1 MAERF
6 VEVDRN
12 TPMLLPA
19 DLRDWV
25 PEDDLVHFVIEA
37 VKTLPT
43 VEFVVNER
51 GTGYAQY
58 PPSMM
63 LALLIYCYAN
73 GIFSSRRIE
82 RATYRDLGVRFLSGD
97 THPDHDTICSFRR
110 QNGELIAKF
119 FVRVLELARELKL
132 LQVGTISVDG
142 TRLKANAS
150 KHRGVSYE
158 RSGQLIKQLEEEV
171 KELLHKAERADSQ
184 EEMDPARLPEGMA
197 KRQELKA
204 KLEAARH
211 QLEERHRQ
219 EFAAEVAEYQKKKE
233 KWENNGRRGQEPK
246 PPASRGPDP
255 KSQSNLSDPDS
266 RIIRKSKN
274 EAFTQAY
281 NAQLAVD
288 ADGSQ
293 LVLGAYVSQTSAD
306 NNELKPMLQAVSDN
320 LGQKPQ
326 TVLADRGY
334 LNGPMIEQIQG
345 QGIEAYV
352 ALSAEAHERRPH
364 DLRSEDKRRENPRQY
379 SAPELVAMEQKLRT
393 PEGRR
398 RYLRRQ
404 ASVEPV
410 VGIIKCV
417 LGFEQFS
424 LRGLQKV
431 TLEWNLVCVAYNLK
445 RLHQLLKPANQKPK
459 APKNPKP
466 TPSALGERLAQLFS
480 PFFLL
485 FHEFLRAA
493 ELKEPVEKERLSNQ
507 ISKLPLSSF
516 FKSDRLLG

>member
-43 VEFVVNER
+43 GEFVVNER

-63 LALLIYCYAN
+63 LALVIYCYAN

-82 RATYRDLGVRFLSGD
+82 RATYRDLGVRFLTGD

-110 QNGELIAKF
+110 QNEKLIAKF

-150 KHRGVSYE
+150 KHRGVNYQ

-171 KELLHKAERADSQ
+171 KELLRQAERADSQ
-184 EEMDPARLPEGMA
+184 GEMDPARLPEEIA

-204 KLEAARH
+204 KLEAARQ

-219 EFAAEVAEYQKKKE
+219 EFAAEVAQYEKKKE
-233 KWENNGRRGQEPK
+233 KWENNDRRGQEPK
-246 PPASRGPDP
+246 PPVASGPDP
-255 KSQSNLSDPDS
+255 KSQSNLTDPDS
-266 RIIRKSKN
+266 RIMRKSKN
-274 EAFTQAY
+274 EAFAQAY

-293 LVLGAYVSQTSAD
+293 LVLGAYVSQSSAD
-306 NNELKPMLQAVSDN
+306 NNELEPMLEAVSHT

-326 TVLADRGY
+326 AVLADRGY
-334 LNGPMIEQIQG
+334 INGPIIEQIQS

-352 ALSAEAHERRPH
+352 ALSAEAYERRPY
-364 DLRSEDKRRENPRQY
+364 DLRC
-379 SAPELVAMEQKLRT
+379 ELS

-410 VGIIKCV
+410 VGIIKRV

-424 LRGLQKV
+424 LRWLQKV
-431 TLEWNLVCVAYNLK
+431 ALEWNLVCVAYNLK
-445 RLHQLLKPANQKPK
+445 RLHKLIHPPKQKPK
-459 APKNPKP
+459 APKTPKP
-466 TPSALGERLAQLFS
+466 MPSAVGELLSQLF
-480 PFFLL
+480 PHYCLAF
-485 FHEFLRAA
+485 
-493 ELKEPVEKERLSNQ
+493 P
-507 ISKLPLSSF
+507 
-516 FKSDRLLG
+516 

>member
-25 PEDDLVHFVIEA
+25 PEDDLVHFIIEA
-37 VKTLPT
+37 VKTLPSG
-43 VEFVVNER
+43 EFVINER

-82 RATYRDLGVRFLSGD
+82 RATYRDLGVRFLTGD

-110 QNGELIAKF
+110 QNEKLIGKF

-150 KHRGVSYE
+150 KHRGVNYR
-158 RSGQLIKQLEEEV
+158 RSGQLIQQLEEEV
-171 KELLHKAERADSQ
+171 KELLRKAERADSRG
-184 EEMDPARLPEGMA
+184 EIDPARVPEEIA

-204 KLEAARH
+204 KLEAARQH
-211 QLEERHRQ
+211 LEERHRQ
-219 EFAAEVAEYQKKKE
+219 ELAAEEAQYEKKKE
-233 KWENNGRRGQEPK
+233 NWQNNDRRGHEPK
-246 PPASRGPDP
+246 PPASTGPDP
-255 KSQSNLSDPDS
+255 KSQSNLTDPDS
-266 RIIRKSKN
+266 RIMRKSKN
-274 EAFTQAY
+274 EAFAQAY

-293 LVLGAYVSQTSAD
+293 LVLGAYVSQSSAD
-306 NNELKPMLQAVSDN
+306 NNELKPMVAGVSQN

-326 TVLADRGY
+326 AVLADRGY
-334 LNGPMIEQIQG
+334 INGPIIEQIQA

-352 ALSAEAHERRPH
+352 ALSAEAHERRPY
-364 DLRSEDKRRENPRQY
+364 DLRCEDKRRENPRRY
-379 SAPELVAMEQKLRT
+379 SAPVLVGMEQKLRT

-404 ASVEPV
+404 ASIEPV
-410 VGIIKCV
+410 IGIIKRV

-424 LRGLQKV
+424 LRGLHKV
-431 TLEWNLVCVAYNLK
+431 SLEWNLVCVAYNLK
-445 RLHQLLKPANQKPK
+445 RLHKLLNPPKQKPK
-459 APKNPKP
+459 APKASQPMLA
-466 TPSALGERLAQLFS
+466 SLAQLLSQLFRLYCLAFERIS
-480 PFFLL
+480 P
-485 FHEFLRAA
+485 RSGA
-493 ELKEPVEKERLSNQ
+493 
-507 ISKLPLSSF
+507 
-516 FKSDRLLG
+516 

>member
-6 VEVDRN
+6 IEIDRN

-37 VKTLPT
+37 VKTLPAG
-43 VEFVVNER
+43 EFVVNER

-110 QNGELIAKF
+110 QNEKLIAKF

-150 KHRGVSYE
+150 KHRGVNYQ
-158 RSGQLIKQLEEEV
+158 RSGQLIKQLEEDV
-171 KELLHKAERADSQ
+171 QELLGKAERADSQ
-184 EEMDPARLPEGMA
+184 GEMDPARLPEEIA
-197 KRQELKA
+197 KRQELKG
-204 KLEAARH
+204 KLETARQ

-219 EFAAEVAEYQKKKE
+219 EFAAEVAQYEKKKE
-233 KWENNGRRGQEPK
+233 RWENNDRRGHEPN
-246 PPASRGPDP
+246 PPSSSGPDP

-266 RIIRKSKN
+266 RIMRKSKN
-274 EAFTQAY
+274 EAFAQAY

-293 LVLGAYVSQTSAD
+293 LVLGAYVSQSSAD
-306 NNELKPMLQAVSDN
+306 NNELKPMVEAVSQN

-326 TVLADRGY
+326 AVLADRGY
-334 LNGPMIEQIQG
+334 INGPSIEQIQG
-345 QGIEAYV
+345 QGIDAYV
-352 ALSAEAHERRPH
+352 ALSAEAHERRPY
-364 DLRSEDKRRENPRQY
+364 DLRCEDQRRENPRQY
-379 SAPELVAMEQKLRT
+379 TAPVLVAMEQKLRT

-410 VGIIKCV
+410 VGIIKKV

-431 TLEWNLVCVAYNLK
+431 TLEWNLVCTAYNLK
-445 RLHQLLKPANQKPK
+445 RLHKLLNPANQKPK
-459 APKNPKP
+459 APKTPKP
-466 TPSALGERLAQLFS
+466 MPSALVQL
-480 PFFLL
+480 
-485 FHEFLRAA
+485 RG
-493 ELKEPVEKERLSNQ
+493 Q
-507 ISKLPLSSF
+507 
-516 FKSDRLLG
+516 LLGHRCLAFQ

>member
-1 MAERF
+1 MVMAKRF

-12 TPMLLPA
+12 TPMLLPT

-37 VKTLPT
+37 VKGLPT
-43 VEFVVNER
+43 GQFVINER

-82 RATYRDLGVRFLSGD
+82 RATYRDLGVRFLTGD

-110 QNGELIAKF
+110 QNQKLIAKF
-119 FVRVLELARELKL
+119 FVRVLELAQELKL

-150 KHRGVSYE
+150 KHRGVNYE
-158 RSGQLIKQLEEEV
+158 RSGQLIEQLKLEV
-171 KELLHKAERADSQ
+171 KELLEKAERADSQ
-184 EEMDPARLPEGMA
+184 GEIDPARLPQEIA
-197 KRQELKA
+197 KREALSA
-204 KLEAARH
+204 KLEAARQ
-211 QLEERHRQ
+211 QLEQRYKE
-219 EFAAEVAEYQKKKE
+219 ELAAEVAEYEKKKANWE
-233 KWENNGRRGQEPK
+233 KNKRRGHEPK
-246 PPASRGPDP
+246 PPLAKGPGT
-255 KSQSNLSDPDS
+255 KVQSNLSDPDS
-266 RIIRKSKN
+266 RIMRKSKN
-274 EAFTQAY
+274 EAFAQAY
-281 NAQLAVD
+281 NPQLAVD

-293 LVLGAYVSQTSAD
+293 LILAAYISQSSAD
-306 NNELKPMLQAVSDN
+306 NNELEPMLKAVMDN

-326 TVLADRGY
+326 AVLADHGY
-334 LNGPMIEQIQG
+334 LNGPVIDRIQG

-352 ALSAEAHERRPH
+352 AVSAEAHQRRPY
-364 DLRSEDKRRENPRQY
+364 DLRCPRQRREKPRRHK
-379 SAPELVAMEQKLRT
+379 APVLVAMEQKLQT
-393 PEGRR
+393 PEGHR

-410 VGIIKCV
+410 FGIIKKV

-431 TLEWNLVCVAYNLK
+431 TLEWNLVGAAYNLK
-445 RLHQLLKPANQKPK
+445 RLHKLLNPANPRPT
-459 APKNPKP
+459 APKNSKP
-466 TPSALGERLAQLFS
+466 TPPVLFS
-480 PFFLL
+480 QIGHL
-485 FHEFLRAA
+485 F
-493 ELKEPVEKERLSNQ
+493 ELCRSLFQS
-507 ISKLPLSSF
+507 SLPLF
-516 FKSDRLLG
+516 QAT

>member
-6 VEVDRN
+6 VEIDRN

-37 VKTLPT
+37 VKTLPAG
-43 VEFVVNER
+43 EFVVNGR

-63 LALLIYCYAN
+63 LALVIYCYAN

-110 QNGELIAKF
+110 QNEKLIAKF

-150 KHRGVSYE
+150 KHRGVNYQ
-158 RSGQLIKQLEEEV
+158 RSGQLIKQLEEDV
-171 KELLHKAERADSQ
+171 QELLGKAERADSQ
-184 EEMDPARLPEGMA
+184 GEMDPARLPEEIA
-197 KRQELKA
+197 KRQELKG
-204 KLEAARH
+204 KLETARQ

-219 EFAAEVAEYQKKKE
+219 EFAAEVAQYEKKKE
-233 KWENNGRRGQEPK
+233 RWENNDRRGHEPN
-246 PPASRGPDP
+246 PPSSSGPDP

-266 RIIRKSKN
+266 RIMRKSKN
-274 EAFTQAY
+274 EAFAQAY

-293 LVLGAYVSQTSAD
+293 LVLGAYVSQSSAD
-306 NNELKPMLQAVSDN
+306 NNELKPMVEAVSQN

-326 TVLADRGY
+326 AVLADRGY
-334 LNGPMIEQIQG
+334 INGPSIEQIQG
-345 QGIEAYV
+345 QGIDAYV
-352 ALSAEAHERRPH
+352 ALSAEAHERRPY
-364 DLRSEDKRRENPRQY
+364 DLRCEDQRRENPRQY
-379 SAPELVAMEQKLRT
+379 TAPVLVAMEQKLRT

-410 VGIIKCV
+410 VGIIKKV

-431 TLEWNLVCVAYNLK
+431 TLEWNLVCTAYNLK
-445 RLHQLLKPANQKPK
+445 RLHKLLNPANQKPK
-459 APKNPKP
+459 APKTPKP
-466 TPSALGERLAQLFS
+466 MPSAVGE
-480 PFFLL
+480 
-485 FHEFLRAA
+485 
-493 ELKEPVEKERLSNQ
+493 
-507 ISKLPLSSF
+507 
-516 FKSDRLLG
+516 LLGQLLSHYCLAFQ

>member
-1 MAERF
+1 MAEGF

-43 VEFVVNER
+43 GEFVVNER

-63 LALLIYCYAN
+63 LALVIYCYAN

-82 RATYRDLGVRFLSGD
+82 RATYRDLGVRFLTGD

-110 QNGELIAKF
+110 QNEKLIAKF

-150 KHRGVSYE
+150 KHRGVNYQ

-171 KELLHKAERADSQ
+171 KELLRQAERADSQ
-184 EEMDPARLPEGMA
+184 GEMDPARLPEEIA
-197 KRQELKA
+197 KRQALKA
-204 KLEAARH
+204 KLEAARQ

-219 EFAAEVAEYQKKKE
+219 EFAAEAQYEKKKE
-233 KWENNGRRGQEPK
+233 KWENNDRRGHEPK
-246 PPASRGPDP
+246 PPASSGPDP
-255 KSQSNLSDPDS
+255 KSQSNLTDPDS
-266 RIIRKSKN
+266 RILRKSKN
-274 EAFTQAY
+274 EAFAQAY

-293 LVLGAYVSQTSAD
+293 LVLGAYVSQSSAD
-306 NNELKPMLQAVSDN
+306 NNELEPMLEAVSHN

-326 TVLADRGY
+326 AVLADRGY
-334 LNGPMIEQIQG
+334 INGLIIEQIQS

-352 ALSAEAHERRPH
+352 ALSAEAYERRPY
-364 DLRSEDKRRENPRQY
+364 DLRCEEKRRENPRQY
-379 SAPELVAMEQKLRT
+379 TAPVLVAMEQKLRT

-410 VGIIKCV
+410 VGIIKRV

-431 TLEWNLVCVAYNLK
+431 ALEWNLVCVAYNLK
-445 RLHQLLKPANQKPK
+445 RLHQLTHPPKQKPK
-459 APKNPKP
+459 APKTPKP
-466 TPSALGERLAQLFS
+466 MPSAVGELLSQLF
-480 PFFLL
+480 PHYCLAF
-485 FHEFLRAA
+485 
-493 ELKEPVEKERLSNQ
+493 P
-507 ISKLPLSSF
+507 
-516 FKSDRLLG
+516 

>member
-37 VKTLPT
+37 VRTLPT
-43 VEFVVNER
+43 GEFVVNER
-51 GTGYAQY
+51 GTGYPQY

-63 LALLIYCYAN
+63 LALLIYCYAS

-82 RATYRDLGVRFLSGD
+82 RASYRDLGVRFLTGD
-97 THPDHDTICSFRR
+97 THPDHDTICTFRR
-110 QNGELIAKF
+110 QNGELITKF
-119 FVRVLELARELKL
+119 FVRVLELAQELKL

-142 TRLKANAS
+142 TGLKANAS
-150 KHRGVSYE
+150 KHRGVNYQ
-158 RSGQLIKQLEEEV
+158 RSGELLQQLEAEV
-171 KELLHKAERADSQ
+171 KELLGKAEQADSQ
-184 EEMDPARLPEGMA
+184 GEIDPATLPEAIA

-204 KLEAARH
+204 KLQAARQ

-219 EFAAEVAEYQKKKE
+219 EFAAEVAPHEKKKE
-233 KWENNGRRGQEPK
+233 KWENNERRGHEPK
-246 PPASRGPDP
+246 APLSSGPDP
-255 KSQSNLSDPDS
+255 KSQSNLTDPDS
-266 RIIRKSKN
+266 RIMRKSKN
-274 EAFTQAY
+274 EAFAQAY

-293 LVLGAYVSQTSAD
+293 LILGAYVSQSSAD
-306 NNELKPMLQAVSDN
+306 NNELKPMIEAVSHN

-326 TVLADRGY
+326 AVLADRGY
-334 LNGPMIEQIQG
+334 INGPMIEQIQA

-352 ALSAEAHERRPH
+352 AVSAEAHERRPY
-364 DLRSEDKRRENPRQY
+364 DLRSEDNRRENPREY
-379 SAPELVAMEQKLRT
+379 TAPVLVAMEQKLRS

-410 VGIIKCV
+410 VGIIKKV
-417 LGFEQFS
+417 LGFEQFL

-431 TLEWNLVCVAYNLK
+431 TLELNLVCVAYNLK
-445 RLHQLLKPANQKPK
+445 RLHKLLNPAKQKPK
-459 APKNPKP
+459 APKTAKP
-466 TPSALGERLAQLFS
+466 MLTELLGQLFS
-480 PFFLL
+480 YHFLA
-485 FHEFLRAA
+485 F
-493 ELKEPVEKERLSNQ
+493 P
-507 ISKLPLSSF
+507 
-516 FKSDRLLG
+516 

>member
-37 VKTLPT
+37 VRTLPT
-43 VEFVVNER
+43 GEFVVNER

-63 LALLIYCYAN
+63 LALVIYCYAN

-82 RATYRDLGVRFLSGD
+82 RATYRDLGVRFLTGD

-110 QNGELIAKF
+110 QNEKLIGKF

-150 KHRGVSYE
+150 RHRGVNYE
-158 RSGQLIKQLEEEV
+158 RSGQLITPLEEEV
-171 KELLHKAERADSQ
+171 KELLRKAERADSQ
-184 EEMDPARLPEGMA
+184 GEMDPARLPEEIA
-197 KRQELKA
+197 KRQELKT
-204 KLEAARH
+204 KLEAARQ
-211 QLEERHRQ
+211 QLEERHRE
-219 EFAAEVAEYQKKKE
+219 EFAAEVAQYEKKKE
-233 KWENNGRRGQEPK
+233 KWEKNDRRGHKPK
-246 PPASRGPDP
+246 PPVSSGPDP
-255 KSQSNLSDPDS
+255 SDQSNLSDPAS
-266 RIIRKSKN
+266 RIMRKSKN
-274 EAFTQAY
+274 EAFAQAY

-293 LVLGAYVSQTSAD
+293 LVLGAYVSQNSAD
-306 NNELKPMLQAVSDN
+306 NNELEPMLEAVSHN

-326 TVLADRGY
+326 AVLADRGY
-334 LNGPMIEQIQG
+334 INGPSIEQIQA

-352 ALSAEAHERRPH
+352 ALSAEALERRPY
-364 DLRSEDKRRENPRQY
+364 DLRCEHKRRENPRRY
-379 SAPELVAMEQKLRT
+379 TAPVLVAREQKLRT

-410 VGIIKCV
+410 VGIIKRV

-445 RLHQLLKPANQKPK
+445 RLHKLLNPANQKPK
-459 APKNPKP
+459 APQTPKP
-466 TPSALGERLAQLFS
+466 MPSAVGELLGHLFS
-480 PFFLL
+480 HFWLAF
-485 FHEFLRAA
+485 
-493 ELKEPVEKERLSNQ
+493 Q
-507 ISKLPLSSF
+507 
-516 FKSDRLLG
+516 

>member
-43 VEFVVNER
+43 GEFVINER

-63 LALLIYCYAN
+63 LALLIYSYAS

-82 RATYRDLGVRFLSGD
+82 RATYRDLGVRFLTGD

-110 QNGELIAKF
+110 QNEKLIGKF

-150 KHRGVSYE
+150 KHRGVNYQ
-158 RSGQLIKQLEEEV
+158 RSGELIQQLEAEV
-171 KELLHKAERADSQ
+171 NELLRKAEQADSQ
-184 EEMDPARLPEGMA
+184 GEIDPATLPQEIA
-197 KRQELKA
+197 KRQALKA
-204 KLEAARH
+204 KLETARH
-211 QLEERHRQ
+211 QLEERSRQ
-219 EFAAEVAEYQKKKE
+219 QFLAEVAQYEKKKE
-233 KWENNGRRGQEPK
+233 RWEKNDRRGHEPK
-246 PPASRGPDP
+246 PPVSNGPDP
-255 KSQSNLSDPDS
+255 EAQSNLTDPDS
-266 RIIRKSKN
+266 RIMRKSKN
-274 EAFTQAY
+274 EAFAQAY

-293 LVLGAYVSQTSAD
+293 LILGAYVSQSSAD
-306 NNELKPMLQAVSDN
+306 NNELEPMVEAVSQN
-320 LGQKPQ
+320 LGQKPEA
-326 TVLADRGY
+326 VLADRGY
-334 LNGPMIEQIQG
+334 INGPAIEQIQG
-345 QGIEAYV
+345 QGIDAYV
-352 ALSAEAHERRPH
+352 ALSAEAHERRPY
-364 DLRSEDKRRENPRQY
+364 DLRCEDKRRENPRQY
-379 SAPELVAMEQKLRT
+379 TAPVLVAMEQKLRS

-410 VGIIKCV
+410 VGIIKKV
-417 LGFEQFS
+417 LGFEQFL

-431 TLEWNLVCVAYNLK
+431 TLEWKLICVAYNLK
-445 RLHQLLKPANQKPK
+445 RLHKLQNPPKPKPK
-459 APKNPKP
+459 ALKP
-466 TPSALGERLAQLFS
+466 TNPTSPVFGELLGQLFARYC
-480 PFFLL
+480 LA
-485 FHEFLRAA
+485 FH
-493 ELKEPVEKERLSNQ
+493 
-507 ISKLPLSSF
+507 
-516 FKSDRLLG
+516 

>member
-43 VEFVVNER
+43 GEFVINER

-63 LALLIYCYAN
+63 LALLIYCYAS

-82 RATYRDLGVRFLSGD
+82 RASYRDLGVRFLTGD

-132 LQVGTISVDG
+132 LQVGTLSVDG
-142 TRLKANAS
+142 TRLKANGS
-150 KHRGVSYE
+150 KHRGVNYQ
-158 RSGQLIKQLEEEV
+158 RSGELIQQLEKEV
-171 KELLHKAERADSQ
+171 KELLGKAEQADSQ
-184 EEMDPARLPEGMA
+184 GEIDPATLPQAIA

-204 KLEAARH
+204 KLEAARQ

-219 EFAAEVAEYQKKKE
+219 EFAAKVAQYEKKKE
-233 KWENNGRRGQEPK
+233 AWEKNDRRGHEPK
-246 PPASRGPDP
+246 APVSNGPDP
-255 KSQSNLSDPDS
+255 EAQSNLTDPDS
-266 RIIRKSKN
+266 RIMRKSKN
-274 EAFTQAY
+274 
-281 NAQLAVD
+281 
-288 ADGSQ
+288 
-293 LVLGAYVSQTSAD
+293 
-306 NNELKPMLQAVSDN
+306 
-320 LGQKPQ
+320 
-326 TVLADRGY
+326 
-334 LNGPMIEQIQG
+334 
-345 QGIEAYV
+345 EAYV
-352 ALSAEAHERRPH
+352 ALSAEAHERRPY
-364 DLRSEDKRRENPRQY
+364 DLRSEEKRRENPRQY
-379 SAPELVAMEQKLRT
+379 RTPVLVAMEQKLRS

-404 ASVEPV
+404 ASIEPV
-410 VGIIKCV
+410 VGIIKKV
-417 LGFEQFS
+417 LGFEQFL

-431 TLEWNLVCVAYNLK
+431 TLEWKLICVAYNLK
-445 RLHQLLKPANQKPK
+445 RLHKLQNPPKPK
-459 APKNPKP
+459 PKVPKP
-466 TPSALGERLAQLFS
+466 TNPTSPVSGELLGQLFARYC
-480 PFFLL
+480 LA
-485 FHEFLRAA
+485 FH
-493 ELKEPVEKERLSNQ
+493 
-507 ISKLPLSSF
+507 
-516 FKSDRLLG
+516 

>member
-43 VEFVVNER
+43 GEFVVNER

-63 LALLIYCYAN
+63 LALVIYCYAN

-82 RATYRDLGVRFLSGD
+82 RASYRDLGVRFLTGD

-110 QNGELIAKF
+110 QNEKLIAKF

-150 KHRGVSYE
+150 KHRGVNYQ
-158 RSGQLIKQLEEEV
+158 RSGQLTRQLEGEV
-171 KELLHKAERADSQ
+171 KELLRKAERADSQ
-184 EEMDPARLPEGMA
+184 GEVDPARLPAEIA

-204 KLEAARH
+204 KLQAAREH
-211 QLEERHRQ
+211 LEKRHRE
-219 EFAAEVAEYQKKKE
+219 EFAAEVAQYEKKKAAWE
-233 KWENNGRRGQEPK
+233 KNNRRGGHEPK
-246 PPASRGPDP
+246 PPISRGPDP
-255 KSQSNLSDPDS
+255 QDQSNLTDPDS
-266 RIIRKSKN
+266 RIMRKSKN
-274 EAFTQAY
+274 EAFAQAY

-293 LVLGAYVSQTSAD
+293 LILGASVSQSSAD
-306 NNELKPMLQAVSDN
+306 NNELKPMLEAVSHN
-320 LGQKPQ
+320 LGQKPRA
-326 TVLADRGY
+326 VLADRGY
-334 LNGPMIEQIQG
+334 INGPIIEQIQA

-352 ALSAEAHERRPH
+352 ALSAEAHERRPY
-364 DLRSEDKRRENPRQY
+364 DLRCEEKRRENPRPY
-379 SAPELVAMEQKLRT
+379 IAPVLVAMEQKLRS

-404 ASVEPV
+404 ASIEPV
-410 VGIIKCV
+410 VGIIKKV

-431 TLEWNLVCVAYNLK
+431 ILEWNLVCVAYNLK
-445 RLHQLLKPANQKPK
+445 RLHKLLKPAKLHPPK
-459 APKNPKP
+459 GPK
-466 TPSALGERLAQLFS
+466 TPHLTPPAIGELLSQFFSHHYPALQ
-480 PFFLL
+480 
-485 FHEFLRAA
+485 
-493 ELKEPVEKERLSNQ
+493 
-507 ISKLPLSSF
+507 
-516 FKSDRLLG
+516 

>member
-37 VKTLPT
+37 VKTLPSG
-43 VEFVVNER
+43 EFMVNER
-51 GTGYAQY
+51 GSGYAQY

-82 RATYRDLGVRFLSGD
+82 RATYRDLGVRFLTGD

-110 QNGELIAKF
+110 QNQKVIAKF

-132 LQVGTISVDG
+132 LQVGTISIDG
-142 TRLKANAS
+142 TQLKANAS
-150 KHRGVSYE
+150 KHRGVNYE

-171 KELLHKAERADSQ
+171 KELLAKAERADSQ
-184 EEMDPARLPEGMA
+184 GEIDPGRLPHEIA
-197 KRQELKA
+197 KRQALQA
-204 KLEAARH
+204 NLEAAR
-211 QLEERHRQ
+211 QRLEESYRQ
-219 EFAAEVAEYQKKKE
+219 EFAAQVAEYEKKKATWE
-233 KWENNGRRGQEPK
+233 KNNRRGNEPK
-246 PPASRGPDP
+246 PPVASGPDP
-255 KSQSNLSDPDS
+255 KAQSNLSDPDS
-266 RIIRKSKN
+266 RIMRKSKN
-274 EAFTQAY
+274 QAFAQAY

-288 ADGSQ
+288 ADGTQ
-293 LVLGAYVSQTSAD
+293 LILGAYVSQSSAD
-306 NNELKPMLQAVSDN
+306 NNELQPMLEATIDN

-326 TVLADRGY
+326 AVLADRGY
-334 LNGPMIEQIQG
+334 INGPIIEQIQA

-352 ALSAEAHERRPH
+352 AVSAEAYERRPY
-364 DLRSEDKRRENPRQY
+364 DLRCENKRREKPRRY
-379 SAPELVAMEQKLRT
+379 KAPVLVAMEQKLKS
-393 PEGRR
+393 PEGHR

-410 VGIIKCV
+410 VGIIKRV

-431 TLEWNLVCVAYNLK
+431 TLEWNLICVAYNLK
-445 RLHQLLKPANQKPK
+445 RLHKLTSLLKRNPK
-459 APKNPKP
+459 VPRRSKP
-466 TPSALGERLAQLFS
+466 TPPGFIALVERLFARCCL
-480 PFFLL
+480 
-485 FHEFLRAA
+485 
-493 ELKEPVEKERLSNQ
+493 V
-507 ISKLPLSSF
+507 I
-516 FKSDRLLG
+516 D

>member
-25 PEDDLVHFVIEA
+25 PEDDLVHLVIEA

-63 LALLIYCYAN
+63 LALVIYCYAN

-82 RATYRDLGVRFLSGD
+82 RATYRDLGVRFLTGD

-110 QNGELIAKF
+110 QNEKLIAKF

-150 KHRGVSYE
+150 KHRGVNYE

-171 KELLHKAERADSQ
+171 KELLGKAERADSHG
-184 EEMDPARLPEGMA
+184 EMDPARLPEEIA

-211 QLEERHRQ
+211 QLEERHRE
-219 EFAAEVAEYQKKKE
+219 EFRAEIAQHEKKKE
-233 KWENNGRRGQEPK
+233 AWEKNDRRGHEPK
-246 PPASRGPDP
+246 PPVSSGPDP
-255 KSQSNLSDPDS
+255 KDQTNLSDPDS
-266 RIIRKSKN
+266 RIMRKSKN
-274 EAFTQAY
+274 EAFVQAY

-293 LVLGAYVSQTSAD
+293 LVLGAYVSQSSAD
-306 NNELKPMLQAVSDN
+306 NNELEPMLEAVREN

-326 TVLADRGY
+326 AVLADRGY
-334 LNGPMIEQIQG
+334 INGPIIEQIQA

-352 ALSAEAHERRPH
+352 AVSAEAHERRPY
-364 DLRSEDKRRENPRQY
+364 DLRCEDKRRENPRQY
-379 SAPELVAMEQKLRT
+379 TAPVLVAMEQKLRS

-410 VGIIKCV
+410 VGIIKKV
-417 LGFEQFS
+417 LGFEQFL
-424 LRGLQKV
+424 LRGLHKV

-445 RLHQLLKPANQKPK
+445 RLHKLTNPANQKPK
-459 APKNPKP
+459 APKPTKP
-466 TPSALGERLAQLFS
+466 TRPVIGE
-480 PFFLL
+480 
-485 FHEFLRAA
+485 
-493 ELKEPVEKERLSNQ
+493 
-507 ISKLPLSSF
+507 
-516 FKSDRLLG
+516 LLGQFFARCCLALQ